1 MEDQNWSCLGDRA
14 RLHPDRALIINGTTG
29 ETLTYAEV
37 DQRSNRLA
45 HYLYSLGLRP
55 GDHIA
60 MVLENNIRCMEIGWA
75 ALRSGL
81 LLTAVNRFLTPDEAA
96 YIIADSGSKAVISS
110 LAMRELAESLSTR
123 MPGCPIRLMADGAID
138 GWQSYEDAVAGFPA
152 TPLPDE
158 RLGSLMLY
166 SSGTTGQPKGI
177 LRAPHSDKVHEYLDP
192 FRKKQFAGWGFF
204 EGMVYLSTAPLY
216 HSAPLGWVLQMGA
229 VGATVVYMEKFD
241 AEKALALVQ
250 QYRVSHSQWVAT
262 MFVRLLKLPEAT
274 RKAYDLSSLRCA
286 THSAAPCPVD
296 VKMAMIDWW
305 GPIIHEYYGATE
317 GNGMTM
323 IDTPAYLAHPGSV
336 GRAVVG
342 IPHICD
348 DDGNELPSG
357 QSGLIYFERDR
368 QPFHYHN
375 DPAKTESARHPRH
388 PNWTAVGDVGYLDQD
403 GYLYL
408 TDRKTFMIISG
419 GVNIYPQAIEDA
431 LVTHPKVGDAAV
443 IGVPDEEMG
452 ESVKA
457 IIEPAE
463 GVAPSAELAE
473 ELIGYLRGKVA
484 RYMIP
489 KSVDFIERMPRL
501 QTGKL
506 YKQELRKRYWEAA
519 GKSVEAPL
527 TKSLETTCST
537 KT

>member
-1 MEDQNWSCLGDRA
+1 MEDQHWSCLGERA
-14 RLHPDRALIINGTTG
+14 RLHPERPLIVNASSG
-29 ETLTYAEV
+29 ETLSYAEV
-37 DQRSNRLA
+37 ERRSNRLA
-45 HYLYSLGLRP
+45 HYLYDLGLRP

-110 LAMRELAESLSTR
+110 FGMRELAEALTSR
-123 MPGCPIRLMADGAID
+123 MPDCPTRLMVDGIID
-138 GWQSYEDAVAGFPA
+138 GWAGYEEALAPCPA
-152 TPLPDE
+152 TPLSE
-158 RLGSLMLY
+158 ETLGALMLY
-166 SSGTTGQPKGI
+166 SSGTTGRPKGI
-177 LRAPHSDKVHEYLDP
+177 LRAAHSDKVSDYIDP

-204 EGMVYLSTAPLY
+204 DGMVYLSTAPLY
-216 HSAPLGWVLQMGA
+216 HSAPLGWTLQMAA

-241 AEKALALVQ
+241 AEQALALIER
-250 QYRVSHSQWVAT
+250 YRVTHAQWVAT
-262 MFVRLLKLPEAT
+262 MFVRLLKLPEAI
-274 RKAYDLSSLRCA
+274 RQRYDLSSLRFA
-286 THSAAPCPVD
+286 SHSAAPCPID
-296 VKMAMIDWW
+296 VKMAMIAWW
-305 GPIIHEYYGATE
+305 GPILHEYYGATE

-323 IDTPAYLAHPGSV
+323 IDTPQYLAHPGSV

-342 IPHICD
+342 VPHICD
-348 DDGNELPSG
+348 DDGNELPAG
-357 QSGLIYFERDR
+357 QSGLIYFERDKM
-368 QPFHYHN
+368 PFHYHN
-375 DPAKTESARHPRH
+375 DPGKTASACHPRH
-388 PNWTAVGDVGYLDQD
+388 PTWTAVGDVGYLDDQ

-408 TDRKTFMIISG
+408 TDRKSFMIISG

-443 IGVPDEEMG
+443 IGVPDAEMG

-457 IIEPAE
+457 VIEPAE
-463 GVAPSAELAE
+463 GIAPSPELAE

-506 YKQELRKRYWEAA
+506 YKQELRKRYWPEGGQAI
-519 GKSVEAPL
+519 
-527 TKSLETTCST
+527 
-537 KT
+537 